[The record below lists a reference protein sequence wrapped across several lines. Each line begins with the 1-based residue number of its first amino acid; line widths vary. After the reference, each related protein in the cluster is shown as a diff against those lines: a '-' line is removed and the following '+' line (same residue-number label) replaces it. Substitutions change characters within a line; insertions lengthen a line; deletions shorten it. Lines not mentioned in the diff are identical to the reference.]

1 VVFQCVENQHIAQRV
16 AVLWQAAG
24 AEYFCGMSK
33 IGEIHLTDAL
43 RLLDVVTDASG
54 EYILHTVGFITYARQ
69 AKSERGRYRVIRNCH
84 KTGLPFGVSS
94 SMMRGL
100 RDSVTNEV
108 RAVHI
113 RLMVMFD
120 GMKVVW

>member
-1 VVFQCVENQHIAQRV
+1 ME
-16 AVLWQAAG
+16 
-24 AEYFCGMSK
+24 K
-33 IGEIHLTDAL
+33 IGKIHLTDVL
-43 RLLDVVTDASG
+43 RTLDEVTDANG
-54 EYILHTVGFITYARQ
+54 AYILHTVGFITYARQ
-69 AKSERGRYRVIRNCH
+69 AKSERGRYRIVRNCH

-94 SMMRGL
+94 NMMRGL

-113 RLMVMFD
+113 RLIVMFD